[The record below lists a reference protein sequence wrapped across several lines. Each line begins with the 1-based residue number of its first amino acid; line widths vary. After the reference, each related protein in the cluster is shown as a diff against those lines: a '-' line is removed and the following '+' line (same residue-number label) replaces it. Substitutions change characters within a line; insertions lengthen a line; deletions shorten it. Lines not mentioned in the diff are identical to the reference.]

1 VDEGQVKVEYDRESD
16 ILYIKFRDSK
26 IKETRM
32 MSEEVYIDLDDEG
45 NLVGI
50 EIWRASEN
58 AIIPISREITERI
71 KPLLESSA
79 QH

>member
-1 VDEGQVKVEYDRESD
+1 VKVEYDRESD

>member
-1 VDEGQVKVEYDRESD
+1 MKVEYDKESD
-16 ILYIKFRDSK
+16 ILYIKFRDSR

-32 MSEEVYIDLDDEG
+32 LGEDAYVDLDDEG

-58 AIIPISREITERI
+58 AILPISKEITERI
-71 KPLLESSA
+71 KLLESSA

>member
-1 VDEGQVKVEYDRESD
+1 MKVEYDRESD

>member
-1 VDEGQVKVEYDRESD
+1 MKVEYDRESD

-26 IKETRM
+26 VKETRM
-32 MSEEVYIDLDDEG
+32 LSEDAYIDLDDEG

-79 QH
+79 RH

>member
-1 VDEGQVKVEYDRESD
+1 VKVEYDRESD

-26 IKETRM
+26 VKETRM
-32 MSEEVYIDLDDEG
+32 LSEDAYIDLDDEG

-79 QH
+79 RH